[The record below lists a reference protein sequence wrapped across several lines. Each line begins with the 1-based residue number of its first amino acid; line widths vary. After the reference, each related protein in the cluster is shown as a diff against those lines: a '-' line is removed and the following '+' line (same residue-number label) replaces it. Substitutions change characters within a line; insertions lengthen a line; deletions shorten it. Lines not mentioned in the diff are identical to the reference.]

1 MRRNITKKQA
11 KERMEKLRS
20 EIQHHDYLYY
30 VLDQPEISDAAYDS
44 LKRELTELEKQFPEF
59 TTPDSPTQRIGGP
72 PLEKFE
78 KVRHKVPMFSLQ
90 DAMNEEE
97 LKDWEERI
105 KKFLTPSEKLDYFAE
120 LKMDGLAV
128 TLIYKNGIFYKGAT
142 RGDGFVGENITQNLK
157 TIKSIPL
164 RLRIE
169 ELPKETQKR
178 AIKEVE
184 VRGEIFMSKKAFLE
198 VNKEQKEK
206 GEPVFANPRNA
217 AAGSVRQL
225 DPKIT
230 AQRKLDFYGYQIVT
244 EIGQKI
250 TRSSEATR
258 IETRGLATHQ
268 EVHQFLK
275 ILGFKENPYNQ
286 FCQDLK
292 EVIDFHQSIAKI
304 RERLFYDIDGIV
316 VTVNDEKIFK
326 KLGVVGRTPR
336 GSIAFKFPGL
346 EATTKVKN
354 IIVQVGRTGK
364 LTPVALLEPVRVGGV
379 TISRATLHNE
389 DEIKRLDVR
398 IGDTVIV
405 QRAGDVIP
413 DVKEVIKSLRTGKEK
428 KSQMPKKC
436 PICGSR
442 VYRQEGE
449 VDHYCSNKKCFATQR
464 RYLYYFVS
472 KKAFDI
478 EHLGPK
484 IIDQLVNEGLIKD
497 AADIFS
503 LTQGDLE
510 PLERF
515 AEKSAQNLVEAIE
528 KAKKIP
534 LVRFIYALGIRH
546 VGEENAAL
554 LMRKFEIRNSKF
566 EIKDLIRQARGWPF
580 EDLQKIP
587 DIGPIIGQSI
597 YDWFYDEKNIK
608 FLEKLEKNGVELEVP
623 KIKISQKLVG
633 KTFVLTGA
641 LKSITREEAKEKIKL
656 LGGDVSSSV
665 SKNTDL
671 VVVGEEPGS
680 KYERAKK
687 LGIKTIDEKEFLKMI
702 EK

>member
-1 MRRNITKKQA
+1 MKKISHQEA
-11 KERMEKLRS
+11 KQRIEKLKK

-44 LKRELTELEKQFPEF
+44 LKRELLELEKQFPEF
-59 TTPDSPTQRIGGP
+59 ITPDSPTQRVGGP

-78 KVRHKVPMFSLQ
+78 KVKHKIPMLSLQ
-90 DAMNEEE
+90 DAMNENELEE
-97 LKDWEERI
+97 WQERI
-105 KKFLTPSEKLDYFAE
+105 KKLLAPSEKLDYFAE

-128 TLIYKNGIFYKGAT
+128 TLIYENGVFLKGAT
-142 RGDGFVGENITQNLK
+142 RGDGYIGEEITQNLK

-164 RLRIE
+164 RLRLE
-169 ELPKETQKR
+169 ELEKILKKK
-178 AIKEVE
+178 IKAREIE
-184 VRGEIFMSKKAFLE
+184 IRGEVFMSKKAFLE
-198 VNKEQKEK
+198 INEEQKK
-206 GEPVFANPRNA
+206 KKEPLFANPRNA

-230 AQRKLDFYGYQIVT
+230 ASRKLDFYAYQIIT
-244 EIGQKI
+244 EIGQK
-250 TRSSEATR
+250 
-258 IETRGLATHQ
+258 THQ

-275 ILGFKENPYNQ
+275 ILGFKENPHNQ
-286 FCQDLK
+286 YCKNLK
-292 EVIDFHQSIAKI
+292 EVIDFHEKIAKL
-304 RERLFYDIDGIV
+304 REKLPYEIDGVV
-316 VTVNDEKIFK
+316 VTVNDNKIFE

-364 LTPVALLEPVRVGGV
+364 LTPVAILEPVRVGGV

-398 IGDTVIV
+398 IGDTVII

-413 DVKEVIKSLRTGKEK
+413 DIKQVIKNLRTGKEK
-428 KSQMPKKC
+428 KFSMPQNC
-436 PICGSR
+436 PICGAK
-442 VYRQEGE
+442 VYKKEGE
-449 VDHYCSNKKCFATQR
+449 VDAYCSNKKCFATQR
-464 RYLYYFVS
+464 RYLYHFVS

-515 AEKSAQNLVEAIE
+515 AEKSAQNLIEAIT

-534 LVRFIYALGIRH
+534 LARFIYALGIRH
-546 VGEENAAL
+546 VGEENAQL
-554 LMRKFEIRNSKF
+554 LAQQAIAKLKIKNEKLKIKEVLKIFQKFS
-566 EIKDLIRQARGWPF
+566 L

-587 DIGPIIGQSI
+587 DIGPIVGQSI
-597 YDWFYDEKNIK
+597 YGWFHDEKNIK
-608 FLEKLEKNGVELEVP
+608 FLEKLDNAGIELEVP
-623 KIKISQKLVG
+623 KIKISQKLKG
-633 KTFVLTGA
+633 LTFVLTGA
-641 LKSITREEAKEKIKL
+641 LKSMTRDEAKEKIRL
-656 LGGDVSSSV
+656 LGGDISSSV
-665 SKNTDL
+665 SKNTDY

-680 KYERAKK
+680 KYEKARR
-687 LGIKTIDEKEFLKMI
+687 LGIKIINEKDFLKLL
-702 EK
+702 E